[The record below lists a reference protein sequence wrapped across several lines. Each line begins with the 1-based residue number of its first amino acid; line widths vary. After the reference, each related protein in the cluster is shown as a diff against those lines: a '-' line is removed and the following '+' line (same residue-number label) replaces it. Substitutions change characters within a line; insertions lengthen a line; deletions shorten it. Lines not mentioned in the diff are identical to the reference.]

1 MLGFLS
7 LIASGTLLIMLFN
20 AGTRPLGWIDAL
32 FTATSSVCVTGLI
45 VVDTG
50 KDLSL
55 ASQGVVLFL
64 IQLGGLG
71 VMTATTA
78 FFFLMKERIGLRQRM
93 FFAGGFGLDSPSGV
107 IRLLVRILLLT
118 FVIEGIGIIPL
129 YFGFLKSGMGHGRS
143 LYSAVFHSISAF
155 CNAGFSLFP
164 DNLES
169 FSRTIL
175 VPGTVMC
182 LVVIGG
188 LGFVVL
194 TELREM
200 FLRARRITLQTK
212 LVLVTTV
219 FLVILG
225 SVVLVL
231 TEWGNAFG
239 DLQAGWKVWN
249 GVFSSI
255 TPRTAGFD
263 TVAPVNFSS
272 AGIFVLVLLMLI
284 GASPGSTGG
293 GIKTTTLAILLV
305 STWNFLKGRHEIHLW
320 NRKLPFS
327 VLQRS
332 VTVVVLYLGTLL
344 VGIGLLV
351 LIEPFPFRALLFEVA
366 SALGTVGLSL
376 GITPELSDAGKIVLV
391 LMMFWGRVGIV
402 TFLYSL
408 LKRETRERVSYPVSE
423 VPVG

>member
-1 MLGFLS
+1 
-7 LIASGTLLIMLFN
+7 MLFN

>member
-7 LIASGTLLIMLFN
+7 LIVSGTLLLLVLN
-20 AGTRPLGWIDAL
+20 AGTRPLGFIDAL
-32 FTATSSVCVTGLI
+32 FTATSAVCVTGLI

-55 ASQGVVLFL
+55 ASQGVVLFML
-64 IQLGGLG
+64 QLGGLG

-78 FFFLMKERIGLRQRM
+78 FFLLMRERIGLRQRM

-107 IRLLVRILLLT
+107 KSLLIRILFIT

-129 YFGFLKSGMGHGRS
+129 FFGFLNSGMTHGSS
-143 LYSAVFHSISAF
+143 LYYAAFHSVSAF
-155 CNAGFSLFP
+155 CNAGFSLFS

-175 VPGTVMC
+175 VPGTVIG

-194 TELREM
+194 NDLREM
-200 FLRARRITLQTK
+200 FRRAEKNSLQTK

-219 FLVILG
+219 LLVISG

-231 TEWGNAFG
+231 TEWGSAFG
-239 DLQAGWKVWN
+239 DLQPGWKVWN
-249 GVFSSI
+249 GIFASI

-263 TVAPVNFSS
+263 TVAPANFSS

-293 GIKTTTLAILLV
+293 GFKTTTLAILMV
-305 STWNFLKGRHEIHLW
+305 SSWSFLKGRHEVQLW
-320 NRKLPFS
+320 NRRLPFH
-327 VLQRS
+327 VVQRS
-332 VTVVVLYLGTLL
+332 ITVVVLYLGTLL
-344 VGIGLLV
+344 VGMGLLA
-351 LIEPFPFRALLFEVA
+351 LIEPFPFRTLLFEAV

-376 GITPELSDAGKIVLV
+376 GVTPELTYAGKIVLV

-408 LKRETRERVSYPVSE
+408 LKREIRERVSYPSEE

>member
-1 MLGFLS
+1 
-7 LIASGTLLIMLFN
+7 MLFN

-78 FFFLMKERIGLRQRM
+78 FFLLMKERIGIRQRM

-194 TELREM
+194 TDLREM
-200 FLRARRITLQTK
+200 FLRARRISLQTK

-219 FLVILG
+219 FLVTLG

-272 AGIFVLVLLMLI
+272 AGVFVLVLLMLI

-408 LKRETRERVSYPVSE
+408 LKRQTGERVSYPVSE

>member
-1 MLGFLS
+1 M
-7 LIASGTLLIMLFN
+7 
-20 AGTRPLGWIDAL
+20 
-32 FTATSSVCVTGLI
+32 
-45 VVDTG
+45 
-50 KDLSL
+50 
-55 ASQGVVLFL
+55 
-64 IQLGGLG
+64 
-71 VMTATTA
+71 
-78 FFFLMKERIGLRQRM
+78 
-93 FFAGGFGLDSPSGV
+93 
-107 IRLLVRILLLT
+107 
-118 FVIEGIGIIPL
+118 
-129 YFGFLKSGMGHGRS
+129 
-143 LYSAVFHSISAF
+143 
-155 CNAGFSLFP
+155 
-164 DNLES
+164 
-169 FSRTIL
+169 
-175 VPGTVMC
+175 
-182 LVVIGG
+182 
-188 LGFVVL
+188 
-194 TELREM
+194 
-200 FLRARRITLQTK
+200 RARRISLQTK

-272 AGIFVLVLLMLI
+272 AGVFVLVLLMLI

-408 LKRETRERVSYPVSE
+408 LKRQTGERVSYPVSE

>member
-1 MLGFLS
+1 
-7 LIASGTLLIMLFN
+7 MLFN

-78 FFFLMKERIGLRQRM
+78 FFLLMKERIGIRQRM

-175 VPGTVMC
+175 VPGTVMV

-194 TELREM
+194 AELREM
-200 FLRARRITLQTK
+200 FLRARRISLQTK

-272 AGIFVLVLLMLI
+272 AGVFVLVLLMLI

-408 LKRETRERVSYPVSE
+408 LKRQTGERVSYPVSE

>member
-1 MLGFLS
+1 
-7 LIASGTLLIMLFN
+7 MLFN

-200 FLRARRITLQTK
+200 FLRARRISLQTK